1 MNLVVL
7 IWNQRCGCQ
16 NDYDDYDICIT
27 SKVLSTKFFL
37 VAKGKTVTSRWRN
50 LADATLTTGSK
61 LTSPVLKHQY
71 HIPLISYQKS
81 TSSFLWHSCQM
92 HKLKL
97 IMRKPKRKLRN
108 ILQSNWYMIC
118 ASKVSRP
125 WKTEREWGTVPRWRR
140 RWRHDN

>member
-16 NDYDDYDICIT
+16 NDYYDYDICII
-27 SKVLSTKFFL
+27 SKVLSTKFL
-37 VAKGKTVTSRWRN
+37 VAKGKTVTLRWRN
-50 LADATLTTGSK
+50 LADATLTNGSK
-61 LTSPVLKHQY
+61 LISPVLKHQY

-108 ILQSNWYMIC
+108 ILQNNLYMIC
-118 ASKVSRP
+118 TSKVSRP
-125 WKTEREWGTVPRWRR
+125 WKTES
-140 RWRHDN
+140 H